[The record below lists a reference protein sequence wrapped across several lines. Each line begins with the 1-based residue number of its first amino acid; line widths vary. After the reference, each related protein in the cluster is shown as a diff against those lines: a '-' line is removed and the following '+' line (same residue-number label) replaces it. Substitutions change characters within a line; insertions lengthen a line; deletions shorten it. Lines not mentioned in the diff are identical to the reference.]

1 MLMKNK
7 KIYKWIKKAFDT
19 KILYHQIHIFIN
31 LFICQ
36 CYIFKGKKKYENGE
50 DVTEKCINYFAEAT
64 KYFTYGGFSKLLLDK
79 NDNRAPNFDE
89 VDILSKEYKNDLEEQ
104 QQQQERD
111 CASAIIN
118 KDKNKKNINSKFIYC
133 LCFYYCNILFSSFIN
148 W

>member
-1 MLMKNK
+1 ML
-7 KIYKWIKKAFDT
+7 YF
-19 KILYHQIHIFIN
+19 QRE
-31 LFICQ
+31 
-36 CYIFKGKKKYENGE
+36 KKYENGE

-133 LCFYYCNILFSSFIN
+133 LYFYYCNIIFSSFIN